1 MTFSSKSRGTVS
13 SSKGNPSPP
22 FHNGRSSTSSAY
34 SFAPPGRRESNAQS
48 SEFFQDEEVPTN
60 RNSSK
65 SNKARSVS
73 DKRVPLTANK
83 PRVSDRDQSSLRGGG
98 DGGRSNRRADKLSS
112 NRKPRSLILGMS
124 KPVFAGACVLGMV
137 AATVTAYSLMELMP
151 RRSEVNDLE
160 EQVDRLKGEVNRLQV
175 QNDRYETSNDQ
186 LNTSIANFRLENQR
200 LNETRKHMDA
210 SIERMQDEIP

>member
-1 MTFSSKSRGTVS
+1 
-13 SSKGNPSPP
+13 
-22 FHNGRSSTSSAY
+22 
-34 SFAPPGRRESNAQS
+34 
-48 SEFFQDEEVPTN
+48 
-60 RNSSK
+60 
-65 SNKARSVS
+65 
-73 DKRVPLTANK
+73 
-83 PRVSDRDQSSLRGGG
+83 
-98 DGGRSNRRADKLSS
+98 
-112 NRKPRSLILGMS
+112 MS